1 MNYRKIGETFK
12 YNNKVYIVKKG
23 EYDWRK
29 LRMCDERCVFYAN
42 QAECRK
48 NIKITG
54 DCQPRYRGDN
64 TPVYFEIYGQ
74 ESKRK
79 TV

>member
-1 MNYRKIGETFK
+1 MKGRKVGETFK

-29 LRMCDERCVFYAN
+29 LRMCDERCAFHDN
-42 QAECRK
+42 QSECRM

-54 DCQPRYRGDN
+54 DCQPKYRGDN

>member
-1 MNYRKIGETFK
+1 MKYRKVGETFK

-23 EYDWRK
+23 EFDWRK
-29 LRMCDERCVFYAN
+29 LRMCDERCVFHAN